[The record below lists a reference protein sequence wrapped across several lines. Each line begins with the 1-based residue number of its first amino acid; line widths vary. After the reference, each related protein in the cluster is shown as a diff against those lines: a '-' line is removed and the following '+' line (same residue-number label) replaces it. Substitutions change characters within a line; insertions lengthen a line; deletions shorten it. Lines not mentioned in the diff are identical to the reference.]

1 MATKPVMFRF
11 PEELIA
17 RLVQQVARE
26 MKKNPGF
33 RLTRS
38 DVVRRFLE
46 IMLKEEEDNASEGTM
61 EPDPEW
67 EADDDDDDDDDISE
81 DDPAYW
87 GLGSESEAA
96 PTPAKKK
103 PSRTRRSR
111 VKK

>member
-17 RLVQQVARE
+17 RLDQHVARE
-26 MKKNPGF
+26 LAKNPGYKI
-33 RLTRS
+33 TRS
-38 DVVRRFLE
+38 DVVRNFLE
-46 IMLKEEEDNASEGTM
+46 IMLKEAEDTASEGTM
-61 EPDPEW
+61 EPDPDFNANDE
-67 EADDDDDDDDDISE
+67 DDGISE

-87 GLGSESEAA
+87 GISSESEEA
-96 PTPAKKK
+96 PSPAKKK